1 MLLFSR
7 RISKRM
13 PRNTVGGKNFK
24 KFKTGTE
31 GYRARSAR
39 EAAEEMIDLI
49 IRLERTPAARLTPED
64 VAASRLMFAGRVIRR
79 FGHGRMEVFCH
90 DGVTRQCRIRG
101 LLRKKGQVYIDINS
115 YVVVSLREAA
125 ESSDEET
132 GIAAGE
138 AAAGTA
144 DIVGLFDD
152 KQRGQLQKTGVNPR
166 LFVIVG
172 ADGKEEKVGDD
183 LFERSEDEEEALEAA
198 AAADEAEEG
207 ADADASKKGAA
218 TATTV
223 TGLKLTKPKGRSQR
237 GQVQASVKEVNAFE
251 DEEINFRDL

>member
-1 MLLFSR
+1 
-7 RISKRM
+7 M

-39 EAAEEMIDLI
+39 EAADEMIDLI
-49 IRLERTPAARLTPED
+49 IRLERTPTARLTPDD

-101 LLRKKGQVYIDINS
+101 LLRKKGQVYIDLNS

-138 AAAGTA
+138 TAAGTA

-183 LFERSEDEEEALEAA
+183 LFERSEDEEETEEDEGAA
-198 AAADEAEEG
+198 AEEG
-207 ADADASKKGAA
+207 AEAAGADAGAKKAA
-218 TATTV
+218 GTAV
-223 TGLKLTKPKGRSQR
+223 PGLKLTKPKGRSQR

-251 DEEINFRDL
+251 EEEVNFRDL